1 MTHMDDDTPTPERHS
16 LPRRA
21 RRAIFAV
28 PRPLHALLLVICL
41 MLGVALVTQV
51 RAQQQDPLETMGEQD
66 LVLLLDELTTR
77 ADDLRSE
84 RGDLNSQLTELQNS
98 ASQREAAEKA
108 AADALVQSQINAG
121 TVAVHGEGVV
131 MTVRDPLAKLPA
143 TQFIMALGELRNS
156 GAEAISLNG
165 VRLTAQT
172 WFSSDDGSVVVD
184 GTTISSPYTWQVIGD
199 SATIA
204 PALEIAAGSASQMR
218 LLGAQVTVE
227 PSQDV
232 VIDVVVTPSS
242 PRFATVE

>member
-1 MTHMDDDTPTPERHS
+1 MTHMDDDTPTPERPS

-21 RRAIFAV
+21 WRAIFAV

-84 RGDLNSQLTELQNS
+84 RGDLNAQLTELQNS

-108 AADALVQSQINAG
+108 AADALVQSRINAG

-156 GAEAISLNG
+156 GAEAVSLNG

-172 WFSSDDGSVVVD
+172 WFSSDDNSVVVD

>member
-1 MTHMDDDTPTPERHS
+1 MPV
-16 LPRRA
+16 RA
-21 RRAIFAV
+21 WRAIFAV

-41 MLGVALVTQV
+41 MLGLALVTQV
-51 RAQQQDPLETMGEQD
+51 RAQQEDPLETMGEQD

-84 RGDLNSQLTELQNS
+84 RGDLNTQLTELQNS

-108 AADALVQSQINAG
+108 AADALVQSRINAG

-131 MTVRDPLAKLPA
+131 LTVRDPLDKLSA
-143 TQFIMALGELRNS
+143 TQFIMTLGELRNA
-156 GAEAISLNG
+156 GAEAIAING
-165 VRLTAQT
+165 TRLTART
-172 WFSSDDGSVVVD
+172 WFSDDTGSVVVD

-199 SATIA
+199 SSTIS

-218 LLGAQVTVE
+218 LLGAQVAVE
-227 PSQDV
+227 PSEDV
-232 VIDVVVTPSS
+232 VIDAVVTPSS

>member
-1 MTHMDDDTPTPERHS
+1 MDDETPTRERPS

-21 RRAIFAV
+21 WQAIFAV

-51 RAQQQDPLETMGEQD
+51 RAQQEDPLETMGEQD

-84 RGDLNSQLTELQNS
+84 RSDLNAQLNELQDS

-108 AADALVQSQINAG
+108 AADALVQSRINAG

-131 MTVRDPLAKLPA
+131 VTVRDPLGKLSA
-143 TQFIMALGELRNS
+143 TQFIMTLGELRNA
-156 GAEAISLNG
+156 GAEAVSLNG

-172 WFSSDDGSVVVD
+172 WFSSDTGSVVVD
-184 GTTISSPYTWQVIGD
+184 GTTITSPYTWQVIGD

-204 PALEIAAGSASQMR
+204 PALEIAGGSASQMR
-218 LLGAQVTVE
+218 LLGAQVAVE
-227 PSQDV
+227 PSEDV
-232 VIDVVVTPSS
+232 VIDAVVTPSS